1 MVEREVP
8 RDATEEE
15 LAQQVQAGNERAM
28 RLLFHRLT
36 SPLYQFLRKRGA
48 SDSEAE
54 DVVAESIE
62 IMFDKIAQFDGKGK
76 LFSWVCSI
84 AWHCFLRKRSGFTPE
99 FVPLEECLTVPGE
112 ALLEPDE
119 ITRRREQMALCQSYL
134 EQLTPEQRHAI
145 TLVELEGMS
154 LKEAAAVLDSTV
166 SAVAKLLERAKRRMQ
181 SIAERP
187 GAQDRLLREC
197 RDEKDDERS

>member
-1 MVEREVP
+1 MVAYEVP

-15 LAQQVQAGNERAM
+15 LAQQVRAGNERAM
-28 RLLFHRLT
+28 RLLFHRLA

-48 SDSEAE
+48 RDSEAE
-54 DVVAESIE
+54 DVVAETLE

-76 LFSWVCSI
+76 FFSWVCSI

-99 FVPLEECLTVPGE
+99 FLPLEECLTVPCE
-112 ALLEPDE
+112 ALLEPE
-119 ITRRREQMALCQSYL
+119 EMTRRREQVALCQSYL
-134 EQLTPEQRHAI
+134 EQLTPEQRHAV

-166 SAVAKLLERAKRRMQ
+166 AAVAMLLARAKRRMQ
-181 SIAERP
+181 SLAARP
-187 GAQDRLLREC
+187 ALLKREP
-197 RDEKDDERS
+197 EK